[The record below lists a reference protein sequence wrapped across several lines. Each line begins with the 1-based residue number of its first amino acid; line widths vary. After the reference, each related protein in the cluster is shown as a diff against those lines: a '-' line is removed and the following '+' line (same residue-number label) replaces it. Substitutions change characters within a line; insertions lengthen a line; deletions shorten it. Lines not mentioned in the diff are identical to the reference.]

1 MQAIERRKRFIAR
14 NHNVIVSLYP
24 NTRKVY
30 GPYLAK
36 DSRYRVVLYDGK
48 RRITRQ
54 YAKLKME
61 VKLERRIFEPETVDH
76 DDQNTRNDKYS
87 NLVLRDRVTH
97 AKLDAKRVKKSVLK
111 CIWCKSKFKGKPRK
125 RGAAG
130 PFCSRTCTG
139 QYGSHI
145 SLGGKKLP
153 PHVKMITEYYTW
165 KDLWH

>member
-36 DSRYRVVLYDGK
+36 DGRYRVLIYDG
-48 RRITRQ
+48 RHQLTRQ

-87 NLVLRDRVTH
+87 NLVLRNRRDHCR
-97 AKLDAKRVKKSVLK
+97 LDVIRAKRFIYRCV
-111 CIWCKSKFKGKPRK
+111 WCKEKFKAKPRK

-130 PFCSRTCTG
+130 PFCSRRCSG
-139 QYGSHI
+139 KYGAHVSHK
-145 SLGGKKLP
+145 GKRLP
-153 PHVKMITEYYTW
+153 PNRQTKSEYYTL
-165 KDLWH
+165 KDRH